1 MFVARRLVYNNLPHC
16 CFFPRKYQV
25 FRLKMAGSGVYKL
38 DNGESFPTNCFPI
51 RSFHQSK
58 EGAGHWLIAHRGS
71 VEDRYKFLKQ
81 PTSVQHFC
89 TGLSGQSE
97 CERRKQR
104 TLKRSGNTLNGQIL
118 MALHCVDRPTDLCS
132 VDISERKLDS
142 VTLEGLEE
150 FDCVAY
156 INASDNYLTLEAFSR
171 FPALRELE
179 LSLNGLSTVEVNAV
193 DFPRLEVLDLSY
205 NNLSSDGILSI
216 GLLPRLKVLHLTG
229 NDLQMLL
236 PDMAGPNTPHG
247 DLLYINRAPESSAL
261 FQTLEVLM
269 LGDNKLS
276 SCVFGSLANLKR
288 LQHLN
293 LEGNYISEVPYLQ
306 LMPLLQGPGCSDSQ
320 EDEEDFCPPFP
331 ELRYLNLANNKIFEE
346 DALLAVALLPLLSE
360 LVIHSNPLT
369 TQRSGDLPMLNWILQ
384 DRLGIKMRHKK
395 SADIVKPH
403 LLLSVN
409 PKRKVETKL
418 PKVPKVSLLTAALC
432 ASEIP
437 STDRGTKQNN
447 RLQPSDF
454 KSTDIFLPSASQT
467 NTEEMEKENVA
478 TGSSVSEPLEKE
490 NSELHSESQLKEEF
504 FVTEIIDLLEP
515 EYQDRTEQTADI
527 THLGRNDA
535 KQYPEKLLGYEA
547 LLDDVMDLD
556 MPKPAGIQ
564 QTVRVLEYTLKNLLV
579 YRDSKANLNRLQR
592 PYKEQPK
599 RTRNLLPAKPQKTKG
614 EKVKEILTEMKEMK
628 TISEVPLEKV
638 LRGKDIYRNEYEKA
652 LILLKDLKSKYKMI
666 HLKSLEQAAQI
677 ESNYH

>member
-1 MFVARRLVYNNLPHC
+1 MGKETSLQQPASLL
-16 CFFPRKYQV
+16 V
-25 FRLKMAGSGVYKL
+25 FRLKMAGYGVYKL

-51 RSFHQSK
+51 RSLHQSK

-71 VEDRYKFLKQ
+71 VEDRYKILKQ
-81 PTSVQHFC
+81 PASVQHFC
-89 TGLSGQSE
+89 TGPSGQSE
-97 CERRKQR
+97 CERHKQR

-118 MALHCVDRPTDLCS
+118 MALHCVDRPSDLCS
-132 VDISERKLDS
+132 VDISERKLES

-156 INASDNYLTLEAFSR
+156 INASDNYLTLA
-171 FPALRELE
+171 
-179 LSLNGLSTVEVNAV
+179 
-193 DFPRLEVLDLSY
+193 
-205 NNLSSDGILSI
+205 I

-229 NDLQMLL
+229 NDLQMLP

-247 DLLYINRAPESSAL
+247 DLAPESSAL

-269 LGDNKLS
+269 LDDNKLS

-293 LEGNYISEVPYLQ
+293 LEGNSISEVPYLQ
-306 LMPLLQGPGCSDSQ
+306 PMPLLQGPGCYDSQ

-360 LVIHSNPLT
+360 LLIHSNPLT
-369 TQRSGDLPMLNWILQ
+369 TQRSGNLPMLNWFLQ
-384 DRLGIKMRHKK
+384 DRLGIKMRLKK
-395 SADIVKPH
+395 SADIIKPH
-403 LLLSVN
+403 LMLSVN
-409 PKRKVETKL
+409 PQRKVETKL

-437 STDRGTKQNN
+437 STDRGTKQKNY

-454 KSTDIFLPSASQT
+454 KSSDTFIPSASQT
-467 NTEEMEKENVA
+467 NTEEPKEKVA
-478 TGSSVSEPLEKE
+478 TASSVSEPLEKE
-490 NSELHSESQLKEEF
+490 SLELQSESQPKEDF
-504 FVTEIIDLLEP
+504 FVTEINDLHEP
-515 EYQDRTEQTADI
+515 EYQDRTEQIADI
-527 THLGRNDA
+527 SHLERNEA

-547 LLDDVMDLD
+547 LLDDLD
-556 MPKPAGIQ
+556 MPKPVGIQ
-564 QTVRVLEYTLKNLLV
+564 QTVRVLEYTLKNLLL
-579 YRDSKANLNRLQR
+579 YRDSKANLNHLQR

-599 RTRNLLPAKPQKTKG
+599 RMRNLLPAKPQKTKG

-638 LRGKDIYRNEYEKA
+638 LRGEDIYRNEYEKA

-666 HLKSLEQAAQI
+666 HLKSMEQAAQI
-677 ESNYH
+677 ERNYH